1 MTEEKSIMV
10 IKNNGK
16 FKKKK
21 YKNKRN
27 YKFCYN
33 KNNIYK
39 KSTIYK

>member
-1 MTEEKSIMV
+1 MTEEKNIMV

-16 FKKKK
+16 SNKKK

-27 YKFCYN
+27 YKFCY